1 VWAKSDALVDHGRVI
16 VFDDDR
22 TEVVF
27 KRGGRAESF
36 RHLRG
41 EAATGD
47 KLLDMVAVSRGA
59 SQPASGA
66 PGKVGLR
73 PAAVIGPSE
82 IRQKLASSLRD
93 RGLQPMDATGLYA
106 MVMSSAALAAAHF
119 APLTEALELVTAEV
133 ASSKAQARN
142 RLAGVLAGV
151 AALLFLGGFGAQYW
165 GMQRE
170 VVQLRAKRDSVR
182 EAVNQVLEAQNKIG
196 SLGAPVSGVD
206 SLRNDAVRWSLVVA
220 DVAQHLPTSAY
231 ILTLNARGDSISFSG
246 KGLDAGLALVGLGR
260 VPTLQ
265 EVQQA
270 GNIRMDMD
278 TATFAVVA
286 RVRKAAGGV
295 R

>member
-1 VWAKSDALVDHGRVI
+1 
-16 VFDDDR
+16 
-22 TEVVF
+22 
-27 KRGGRAESF
+27 
-36 RHLRG
+36 
-41 EAATGD
+41 
-47 KLLDMVAVSRGA
+47 
-59 SQPASGA
+59 
-66 PGKVGLR
+66 
-73 PAAVIGPSE
+73 
-82 IRQKLASSLRD
+82 
-93 RGLQPMDATGLYA
+93 
-106 MVMSSAALAAAHF
+106 
-119 APLTEALELVTAEV
+119 
-133 ASSKAQARN
+133 
-142 RLAGVLAGV
+142 
-151 AALLFLGGFGAQYW
+151 
-165 GMQRE
+165 MQRE